1 MNMDKKNEISEINS
15 VRYTPP
21 SRFDQAPFGKV
32 VYVAQDDDKT
42 TDVYIQLNTDET
54 NANWQKI
61 GVFFEVIFNDLI
73 KDQDFIQE
81 CLKLFSSD
89 SKNFTTLADILKK

>member
-1 MNMDKKNEISEINS
+1 MDNS

-32 VYVAQDDDKT
+32 VYVAQGDDKT
-42 TDVYIQLNTDET
+42 TDIYIQLNPDET

-61 GVFFEVIFNDLI
+61 GTMFEKVFIDLI

-81 CLKLFSSD
+81 CLKLLLF
-89 SKNFTTLADILKK
+89 NGEGPRFTNLIEILKKH